1 MITIMIKTMNNTGR
15 RHFLKTCG
23 KGALLASLPLNTG
36 LTGCTAGACKTKK
49 LKENPPRYSTLVL
62 KNGSVFIN
70 GRYVKTDMEITGGV
84 ITRLERMDNRP
95 SAPDVRTIDCTRMYI
110 SPGWVDIHCHIG
122 GVGVDLD
129 ILGPEMGVTALADA
143 GTYGPDTFSTFMETH
158 YLNSIIPVYM
168 FLNVRKNGIEVSNI
182 IFNSVKGVEDVDGAR
197 ELALARPDIIKGFKV
212 RLDAMNT
219 SGDNPAYLA
228 EVTARLG
235 EEMKLPVVYHLGNP
249 PPLITDFLKTAK
261 PGDMV
266 AHVLREKNNC
276 ILDQSGMLR
285 PEVLEAKANG
295 VCFDV
300 AHGVASFEF
309 DTAKRALDQGFTDFT
324 ISSDL
329 WLLPSWTRCR
339 TLSNVASKFLALG
352 LDLGDVTYKLS
363 SRPRE
368 MLNMTSAIKVNT
380 PIDLTVFSLRE
391 GEFAY
396 SDTSG
401 NELTYSKRIIP
412 EYTIVGNMLIR
423 AGMRD
428 REIFDVS

>member
-1 MITIMIKTMNNTGR
+1 MIKAMKNAGR

-23 KGALLASLPLNTG
+23 KGALLASLPLSTG
-36 LTGCTAGACKTKK
+36 LTGCTGGACKMKK
-49 LKENPPRYSTLVL
+49 LKENPPRYKTLVL

-70 GRYVKTDMEITGGV
+70 GRYVKTDMEVTEGV
-84 ITRLERMDNRP
+84 ITRLGKADGRP
-95 SAPDVRTIDCTRMYI
+95 SGADVQVIDCTRMYI

-129 ILGPEMGVTALADA
+129 ILGPEMGVTALVDA
-143 GTYGPDTFSTFMETH
+143 GTYGPDTFSTFMEEH
-158 YLNSIIPVYM
+158 YVNTIIPVYVV
-168 FLNVRKNGIEVSNI
+168 LNVRKNGIEVSNI
-182 IFNSVKGVEDVDGAR
+182 IFNSVKGVEDADGAR

-228 EVTARLG
+228 EVAARLG
-235 EEMKLPVVYHLGNP
+235 EDMTLPVVYHLGNP
-249 PPLITDFLKTAK
+249 PPFITDFLKTAK
-261 PGDMV
+261 PADMF

-276 ILDQSGMLR
+276 ILDKSGKIR
-285 PEVLEAKANG
+285 PEVLEAKSNG

-309 DTAKRALDQGFTDFT
+309 DTAKQALDQGFTDFT

-339 TLSNVASKFLALG
+339 TFSNVASKFLALG
-352 LDLGDVTYKLS
+352 LDIDDVTYKIS

-368 MLNMTSAIKVNT
+368 MLNMASTIDVNT

-391 GEFAY
+391 GEFEY